1 MPVITLPAA
10 QVAAGAGHLPP
21 VCPRHGE
28 PATEQRSVKLVSKPP
43 AWAAIFILGGG
54 ILYLII
60 VLAVRKTVKAPA
72 WPWCATCTAQRK
84 KLFAIGLP
92 LLAVGV
98 LCFAGGIAAN
108 SDSTSPVLVL
118 FGIVA
123 LLVGTVV
130 AGRGGQVPMTGA
142 MVSTD
147 GQYVEVK
154 KGSDRFLMALNRGRT
169 HV

>member
-1 MPVITLPAA
+1 MSVITLPSA

-28 PATEQRSVKLVSKPP
+28 PATEHRSLKLISKPP

-60 VLAVRKTVKAPA
+60 VLAIRKSVQAPA

-84 KLFAIGLP
+84 KLLAIGLP
-92 LLAVGV
+92 LVGVGV
-98 LCFAGGIAAN
+98 LLFAGGVTMN
-108 SDSTSPVLVL
+108 SAEGGLLVLVGVIIL
-118 FGIVA
+118 LAGTIVA
-123 LLVGTVV
+123 ARGAAV
-130 AGRGGQVPMTGA
+130 AMTGA
-142 MVSTD
+142 LVSKD
-147 GQYVEVK
+147 GRYVEVA

>member
-28 PATEQRSVKLVSKPP
+28 PAVEQRKLKLISKPP

-72 WPWCATCTAQRK
+72 WPWCATCGAQRK
-84 KLFAIGLP
+84 KLLAIGLP
-92 LLAVGV
+92 LLAVGLLV
-98 LCFAGGIAAN
+98 LFGGIAAN
-108 SDSTSPVLVL
+108 SDATPVLAL
-118 FGIVA
+118 LGIVI
-123 LLVGTVV
+123 LLVGAIV
-130 AGRGGQVPMTGA
+130 AARGGELPVTGA
-142 MVSTD
+142 LVSGD
-147 GQYVEVK
+147 GQRVEIN
-154 KGSDRFLMALNRGRT
+154 KGSDRFLMALHRGRT
-169 HV
+169 PV

>member
-1 MPVITLPAA
+1 MSVITLPAA

-28 PATEQRSVKLVSKPP
+28 PATEHRSLKLISKPP

-60 VLAVRKTVKAPA
+60 VLAVRKSVKAPA

-84 KLFAIGLP
+84 KLLSIGLP
-92 LLAVGV
+92 LLGLGV
-98 LCFAGGIAAN
+98 LLFIGGIAMN
-108 SDSTSPVLVL
+108 SAEGGLLAFVGLIVLL
-118 FGIVA
+118 AGTIVA
-123 LLVGTVV
+123 
-130 AGRGGQVPMTGA
+130 ARGGAVPMTGA
-142 MVSTD
+142 LVSGD
-147 GQYVEVK
+147 GQYVEIK

>member
-28 PATEQRSVKLVSKPP
+28 PAVEQRSIKLISKPP

-60 VLAVRKTVKAPA
+60 VLALRKTVKAPA
-72 WPWCATCTAQRK
+72 WPWCATCGAQRK
-84 KLFAIGLP
+84 KLLAIGLP
-92 LLAVGV
+92 LLAVG
-98 LCFAGGIAAN
+98 LLLLFGALAMN
-108 SDSTSPVLVL
+108 SDTSGVLAL
-118 FGIVA
+118 LGIVV
-123 LLVGTVV
+123 LLAGTIV
-130 AGRGGQVPMTGA
+130 AARGGVLPVTGA
-142 MVSTD
+142 LVSGD
-147 GQYVEVK
+147 GQHVEIK
-154 KGSDRFLMALNRGRT
+154 NGSDRFLMALNRGRT